1 MTQPTETHFSRSG
14 GSPPSSRKSKSQSQ
28 SAVATLAVEP
38 LLVSLSDAARL
49 LGVKIYSVRR
59 LARKGVL
66 PHRQI
71 GNRWLIHFQTLKAF
85 ANGTLPATKAV
96 R

>member
-1 MTQPTETHFSRSG
+1 MDDTVGKVLSM
-14 GSPPSSRKSKSQSQ
+14 KKKSQQ
-28 SAVATLAVEP
+28 PAVATPAPEP
-38 LLVSLSDAARL
+38 LLVSLSEAARL
-49 LGVKIYSVRR
+49 LGVKIYSIRR
-59 LARKGVL
+59 LVRKGVL
-66 PHRQI
+66 LHRVI

>member
-1 MTQPTETHFSRSG
+1 MDDTVGKVLSM
-14 GSPPSSRKSKSQSQ
+14 KKKSQQ
-28 SAVATLAVEP
+28 PAVATPAPEP
-38 LLVSLSDAARL
+38 LLVSLSEAARL
-49 LGVKIYSVRR
+49 LGVKIYSIRR

-66 PHRQI
+66 LHRVI